1 MSAAHLLREAR
12 LRAGLTQFELARIAE
27 TTQSAIARW
36 EGGRV
41 DPSHRTLVNLLIAC
55 GFELQVGLRPQDP
68 DAATTLEHNL
78 SLTPEERLDQ
88 LVQVVSFVEAGRA
101 ALREVDG

>member
-12 LRAGLTQFELARIAE
+12 LRAGLTQSDLAKRVD

-36 EGGRV
+36 EAGSVG
-41 DPSHRTLVNLLIAC
+41 PSHRTLVNLLRAC
-55 GFELQVGLRPQDP
+55 GFDLQVGLRPRDP
-68 DAATTLEHNL
+68 DAATILEHNQ
-78 SLTPEERLDQ
+78 SLTPEQRLDQ
-88 LVQVVSFVEAGRA
+88 LVQVVSFIEAGRA